1 VFRSE
6 LGALNQI
13 VVSSFKLTQTH
24 QFWESLMDY
33 DVSESASSDENIKR
47 LVVDE
52 LYWDSRVDASK
63 VTVEVT
69 DGIVTLA
76 GHVPTVADR
85 YSAEADARL
94 IRNVVT
100 VENDIQVDQP
110 EIVPDR
116 ELQDT
121 VTRTLD
127 WTPDVDTAGLE
138 VSAKE
143 GTVTLRGTVPSYWE
157 KLRAHLLAARVP
169 GVVHVID
176 EIAVTPAETYE
187 DHLIANALERVLD
200 RSLYDD
206 VNAVQVT
213 VKRGVVTLQGQV
225 PDASVRRTIQESAE
239 RILGVTE
246 IHNELK
252 VSHE

>member
-1 VFRSE
+1 
-6 LGALNQI
+6 
-13 VVSSFKLTQTH
+13 
-24 QFWESLMDY
+24 
-33 DVSESASSDENIKR
+33 
-47 LVVDE
+47 
-52 LYWDSRVDASK
+52 
-63 VTVEVT
+63 
-69 DGIVTLA
+69 
-76 GHVPTVADR
+76 VADR